1 MKTVAIRSNRSP
13 NRLRINRSH
22 RRSLNRCLGLVV
34 LSLVALTGCLP
45 SQQAKLPSDSIAAE
59 NALRNQTAQNFSKP
73 IIPEADPN
81 KPSPTQLPLATIPVK
96 GLMKATRPADLVD
109 QAPMNANRDPFSA
122 LPSNGLNLPL
132 IKSSKPKIASK
143 KPSTVQ
149 KAPQKVAPKSI
160 ATRSPRRPSLP
171 IAPSPLTPLSPLAT
185 VPVQNNLPSFENS
198 APIAD
203 LPMAPLVSQ
212 TNLAEQVE
220 ITGVI
225 QVGDRIMAIAK
236 APEETSARYIN
247 SGDVLSGG
255 RVIVREIRA
264 GNSPTVILEQNGQR
278 IVKSIGVNRVAS
290 ARSI

>member
-1 MKTVAIRSNRSP
+1 M
-13 NRLRINRSH
+13 
-22 RRSLNRCLGLVV
+22 
-34 LSLVALTGCLP
+34 ALTGCVP
-45 SQQAKLPSDSIAAE
+45 SQQAKVPSDSIASGNPAAE
-59 NALRNQTAQNFSKP
+59 NALRHPTAQDFSKP

-81 KPSPTQLPLATIPVK
+81 KPAPTQLPLATVPVK
-96 GLMKATRPADLVD
+96 GLTKATRPADLVD
-109 QAPMNANRDPFSA
+109 QTAMNANRDPFSA

-132 IKSSKPKIASK
+132 MKSSKPKAA
-143 KPSTVQ
+143 PQTAPTVQ
-149 KAPQKVAPKSI
+149 KNKQGTPRSI
-160 ATRSPRRPSLP
+160 ASRPNRRPQLP
-171 IAPSPLTPLSPLAT
+171 AAPSSPPLSPLAT
-185 VPVQNNLPSFENS
+185 VPVQNTLPTFGHS
-198 APIAD
+198 APIAS
-203 LPMAPLVSQ
+203 LPIAPLVSP
-212 TNLAEQVE
+212 TNLADQVE

-264 GNSPTVILEQNGQR
+264 GNAPTVILEQNGQR

>member
-1 MKTVAIRSNRSP
+1 MKTVATRSSRRSNR
-13 NRLRINRSH
+13 L
-22 RRSLNRCLGLVV
+22 LGLV
-34 LSLVALTGCLP
+34 SLMALTGCLP
-45 SQQAKLPSDSIAAE
+45 SQQANVPSDAIASGNPAAE
-59 NALRNQTAQNFSKP
+59 NALRHPTAQNFSKP

-81 KPSPTQLPLATIPVK
+81 KPAPTQLPLATIPVK
-96 GLMKATRPADLVD
+96 GLTKATRPADLVD
-109 QAPMNANRDPFSA
+109 QATLNTNRDPFSA

-132 IKSSKPKIASK
+132 MKSSKPKTAPQPT
-143 KPSTVQ
+143 PSVQ
-149 KAPQKVAPKSI
+149 KNKQASPKTI
-160 ATRSPRRPSLP
+160 ATRPLRRPQLP
-171 IAPSPLTPLSPLAT
+171 SAPLSPLAT
-185 VPVQNNLPSFENS
+185 VPVQNNLPPFSNS
-198 APIAD
+198 APIAA

-264 GNSPTVILEQNGQR
+264 GNAPTVILEQNGQR